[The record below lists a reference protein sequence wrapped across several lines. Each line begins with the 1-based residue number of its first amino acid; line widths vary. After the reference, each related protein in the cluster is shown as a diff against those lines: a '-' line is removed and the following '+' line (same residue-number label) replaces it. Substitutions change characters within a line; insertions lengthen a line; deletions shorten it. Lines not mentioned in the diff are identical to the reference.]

1 MISGSSASPKSF
13 HAYTEIDFHPRVNK
27 FQCKTPTLI
36 LQQNRNTT
44 LNIKRQAVQS
54 HAIPTDT
61 PKFTTELHCTPKTR
75 ETYQNYFKRPKTV
88 CPTLKK
94 WLFFIVFHVL
104 ERTEHG
110 IIHGWRRRLNSH
122 KLPSGEQIII
132 QVVGISHLARPI
144 LLFSYQFIE
153 VS

>member
-1 MISGSSASPKSF
+1 MIYVNLWQKNRWIFCDSHLEQVQALIFTIIKPAGLI
-13 HAYTEIDFHPRVNK
+13 ID
-27 FQCKTPTLI
+27 
-36 LQQNRNTT
+36 
-44 LNIKRQAVQS
+44 LNFDSIAARS
-54 HAIPTDT
+54 WS
-61 PKFTTELHCTPKTR
+61 TR
-75 ETYQNYFKRPKTV
+75 LAKNVETYQNYFKRPKTV

-132 QVVGISHLARPI
+132 QVVGISHLARAI